1 MSVIINY
8 KKPPNKSSA
17 NIILFV
23 EDNFNLQNIKK
34 YISSKEYFYI
44 SDLTKMRNLENKIQ
58 SFDLNSKRKII
69 LVSIKKDSKNSK
81 IENLGAELYSR
92 INNGKNSEY
101 SINSKNINTKHPNFI
116 SHFLHGLKLKSYTFH
131 KYKTK
136 KNLMISI

>member
-69 LVSIKKDSKNSK
+69 LVSLKKGIKNSDV
-81 IENLGAELYSR
+81 ENLGAKFYDLFKDAKQINYELNS
-92 INNGKNSEY
+92 NTLPNKLKNY
-101 SINSKNINTKHPNFI
+101 LGY
-116 SHFLHGLKLKSYTFH
+116 FLHGIKLKSYLFE
-131 KYKTK
+131 KYL
-136 KNLMISI
+136 NLIHN